1 MSDTNVIETSVGN
14 FTPEQLVELLKSDA
28 AKKILKET
36 KESNKQK
43 ILERQNK
50 AREMQEHVD
59 TLCSLANIK
68 IPAGITIKKIG
79 VSDKS
84 DTYKEVY
91 VNFRFKDDV
100 PHCLSCTVNG
110 DNKTSADVIKLT
122 SDVASAK
129 IKLLRLVSKM
139 E

>member
-1 MSDTNVIETSVGN
+1 MTAIITTSVGD
-14 FTPEQLVELLKSDA
+14 FTPEQIAEILKSDA
-28 AKKILKET
+28 AKKMLKET
-36 KESNKQK
+36 KDSNKQK
-43 ILERQNK
+43 ILERQNRAK
-50 AREMQEHVD
+50 EMQEHVD
-59 TLCSLANIK
+59 SLCTVANITMP
-68 IPAGITIKKIG
+68 IGITIKKIG

-91 VNFRFKDDV
+91 VNFRFNDDV

-110 DNKTSADVIKLT
+110 DNKTEQDVIKLT
-122 SDVASAK
+122 MDVAAAK